1 VAELTLAEAN
11 DGGRFSVSVG
21 DAITIH
27 LSENAAAGYRWS
39 VASLDDTHVAVEGQR
54 YQAAGSAVGS
64 AGTSVWTL
72 RATRPGTTRVALQKS
87 RSWERGKAAAAHFAI
102 ELDITG

>member
-11 DGGRFSVSVG
+11 DGGRFSVGVG

-39 VASLDDTHVAVEGQR
+39 VVSLDDTHLTVEGQR
-54 YQAAGSAVGS
+54 YRAAGPGVGS
-64 AGTSVWTL
+64 AGTAVWTL
-72 RATRPGTTRVALQKS
+72 RAKRPGTTRVELQKS
-87 RSWERGKAAAAHFAI
+87 RSWERGKAAAARFAI
-102 ELDITG
+102 DLDIVG